1 MVNMANESRW
11 ASDDKSK
18 GGASIK
24 VIGAGASGIDVIS
37 RISGAGTEGMQFI
50 AADVSAAALDASS
63 IATKIWFGET
73 DEEGAHAEES
83 LRAALADSDLAFI
96 VADEADTEF
105 SRIIQCASAAHDGGA
120 VVAAFM
126 LCAPEQPQE
135 STDGEPEP
143 EQQDEML
150 SPDDV
155 DAFKSAVNAVFFISH
170 DETGASR
177 DGIRRAICGL
187 VDILLRPALVT
198 ATLNDV
204 QRALRG
210 AGDSVVGIGEE
221 RGPGCV
227 VEAARSALTST
238 LMDRSVEGAT
248 RIIVAMITGP
258 DTTRAELDEACDVI
272 WRAVDD
278 DVRRLTWGHAVDP
291 TMEGVARVLVIASRY
306 DDLKGRRAEL
316 RGMVIGWLDRQG
328 LHYDASVPDTLRLGF
343 ELSSRL
349 SQVDIKLMF
358 GLDGYTTLGKVPLK
372 VLADYRDEVMRFI
385 TMVNWE
391 LRVGNFDFDLFDGE
405 IVFRMNTCYDGL
417 VVLPDYMIENSI
429 MMVPF
434 TLDDYGNA
442 LIDVMMGYRS
452 AADAFALMHGDE
464 Q

>member
-1 MVNMANESRW
+1 MANESRW

-50 AADVSAAALDASS
+50 AADGSASMLDASS

-73 DEEGAHAEES
+73 DEESANADEAM
-83 LRAALADSDLAFI
+83 RAALADSDLVFI
-96 VADEADTEF
+96 VADEEDTDL
-105 SRIIQCASAAHDGGA
+105 SRVVRCASAAHDGGA
-120 VVAAFM
+120 VVTAFM
-126 LCAPEQPQE
+126 LCAPEIQQE
-135 STDGEPEP
+135 AAED
-143 EQQDEML
+143 EQQQDDALSQDE
-150 SPDDV
+150 V
-155 DAFKSAVNAVFFISH
+155 EAFKSTVNAVFFIPH

-177 DGIRRAICGL
+177 DGVCRAICGL

-291 TMEGVARVLVIASRY
+291 TMEGAARVLVIASRY

-391 LRVGNFDFDLFDGE
+391 LRVGNFDLDLFDGE